1 MHTPKARQ
9 ATSKHY
15 RDDPAESLPKGFDPF
30 NFPMIA
36 RHWFGWRRPI
46 KPSAEV
52 IDISLIRLAAALH
65 RLGEAIGI
73 EVGSRK
79 DMLERV
85 APRGHEVPR

>member
-1 MHTPKARQ
+1 MYIPKARQ
-9 ATSKHY
+9 ATSNRY
-15 RDDPAESLPKGFDPF
+15 LDSPAESLPKGFDPF
-30 NFPMIA
+30 NFPIIA

-73 EVGSRK
+73 EVGSRA
-79 DMLERV
+79 DMLRRFT
-85 APRGHEVPR
+85 PRAHEVQP

>member
-1 MHTPKARQ
+1 MYIPKARQ
-9 ATSKHY
+9 ATSNRY
-15 RDDPAESLPKGFDPF
+15 LDSPAESLLRGCDPF
-30 NFPMIA
+30 NFPIIA

-52 IDISLIRLAAALH
+52 IDLNVIRLAVALH
-65 RLGEAIGI
+65 RLGEVIGI